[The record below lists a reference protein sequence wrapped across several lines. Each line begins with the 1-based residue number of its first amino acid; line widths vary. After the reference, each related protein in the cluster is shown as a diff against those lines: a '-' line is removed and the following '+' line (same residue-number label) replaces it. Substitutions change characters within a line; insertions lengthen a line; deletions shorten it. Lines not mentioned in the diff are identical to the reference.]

1 MKSVRMF
8 AAVAL
13 VVAGAMIGT
22 AGAEDQ
28 TSQQGSWVGN
38 MMGGWVHRGMMGPG
52 GMMGLGGMGPGMM
65 DWGQSGQAMCIAMAS
80 HIDGRLAFIKAELK
94 ITQDQES
101 LWNGY
106 AAAARDNANAMLAHC
121 TAMMSQRGSSKL
133 ALPDRLDQ
141 HEQLHGRPTRRVAF
155 HEQGTQASLCGSER
169 QPKAG
174 RGSALLGT
182 HGHDVIEACMRA
194 RARYFCETGSTKL
207 CSRQRGALRQRF
219 ELL

>member
-8 AAVAL
+8 AVVAL

-52 GMMGLGGMGPGMM
+52 GMGPGMM

-94 ITQDQES
+94 ITPDQEF
-101 LWNGY
+101 
-106 AAAARDNANAMLAHC
+106 AVE
-121 TAMMSQRGSSKL
+121 
-133 ALPDRLDQ
+133 RLC
-141 HEQLHGRPTRRVAF
+141 HRR
-155 HEQGTQASLCGSER
+155 
-169 QPKAG
+169 
-174 RGSALLGT
+174 
-182 HGHDVIEACMRA
+182 
-194 RARYFCETGSTKL
+194 TG
-207 CSRQRGALRQRF
+207 
-219 ELL
+219 

>member
-28 TSQQGSWVGN
+28 TSQQGSGIGN
-38 MMGGWVHRGMMGPG
+38 MMGAWVHR

-94 ITQDQES
+94 ITQDQEA
-101 LWNGY
+101 LWDSY

-141 HEQLHGRPTRRVAF
+141 HEQLMAA
-155 HEQGTQASLCGSER
+155 QL
-169 QPKAG
+169 
-174 RGSALLGT
+174 
-182 HGHDVIEACMRA
+182 D
-194 RARYFCETGSTKL
+194 
-207 CSRQRGALRQRF
+207 ALRSMNKALKPLYAALSDNQKQAADQLF
-219 ELL
+219 WGPMGMM